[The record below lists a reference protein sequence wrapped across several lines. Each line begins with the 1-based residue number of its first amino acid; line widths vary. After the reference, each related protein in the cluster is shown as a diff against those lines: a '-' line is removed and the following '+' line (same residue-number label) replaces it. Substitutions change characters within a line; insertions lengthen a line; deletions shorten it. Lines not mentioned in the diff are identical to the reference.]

1 MTDAPG
7 ARGGPGVRALS
18 LKTKAIAL
26 FTAIALVPVAAAV
39 ALLADVNQRAV
50 RTSEESLQAAILSEV
65 ASASI
70 QLVRDVESDAV
81 AAAAIFG
88 HAAGGAIRD
97 EDAVASVRAL
107 VSTRALIDA
116 VRLEV
121 PDAGISTVIRKAS
134 TGADVPAAPPALR
147 RLADEH
153 GVGFGVVGPAR
164 GLLVARV
171 RFPGEAA
178 GAAGATDAAGA
189 TAGAAAGG
197 AAAADAAAAD
207 AAPGSGAA
215 PPSPRGPA
223 GYVVAPVGLDALER
237 DLAAIAQRRFGG
249 RDVRLLIAGHDRRA
263 IAAFGVPGA
272 APGSDVSA
280 LPLWGKLPPA
290 AVWTERIS
298 VLAPHDEG
306 DQRMIGVIETLP
318 DLGWAVAI
326 WRPEPVAFAALDEM
340 RRRGAAVA
348 AGALL
353 LAIALAAFAARHVT
367 RPILRLVAQARLI
380 GARRW
385 REIALGDAQPARRDE
400 IGELTTSLRRMAA
413 DLEQGEADIAREAKL
428 RGDLGRFMDRAV
440 VDAIVRGEHPLALG
454 GKRAAVSVLFAD
466 VVGFTPLAESRDAE
480 RMVALLNELF
490 SMLTEIVFR
499 HGGTVDKFIGD
510 CVMAVWGAPLPQ
522 EDHARRALAA
532 AEDMM
537 RFLETANEEWRE
549 RYDIEIRL
557 GVGVNSGEAIVGN
570 IGSDKR
576 MEYTVIGDVVNVASR
591 LEAIAAPNQVLV
603 SEATR
608 LLAGDAFPL
617 RALGERN
624 LTGRKTTTAV
634 YALDPG

>member
-1 MTDAPG
+1 M
-7 ARGGPGVRALS
+7 RALS

-26 FTAIALVPVAAAV
+26 FTAIAVAPVAVAV

-65 ASASI
+65 ASVSI

-88 HAAGGAIRD
+88 HAAAGAIRD

-107 VSTRALIDA
+107 VATRALIDA

-121 PDAGISTVIRKAS
+121 PEAGISTVIRKAS
-134 TGADVPAAPPALR
+134 SGADVPAAPPALR

-153 GVGFGVVGPAR
+153 GVGFGVVGPGQ

-171 RFPGEAA
+171 RSPADAADAA
-178 GAAGATDAAGA
+178 GAAA
-189 TAGAAAGG
+189 
-197 AAAADAAAAD
+197 
-207 AAPGSGAA
+207 
-215 PPSPRGPA
+215 PSPPGPA
-223 GYVVAPVGLDALER
+223 GYVVAQVGLDALGR
-237 DLAAIAQRRFGG
+237 DLAAIAERRFGG
-249 RDVRLLIAGHDRRA
+249 REVRLLIAGHERRA

-272 APGSDVSA
+272 APGSDVSG
-280 LPLWGKLPPA
+280 LPLWGKLPPG
-290 AVWTERIS
+290 AVWTDKIS
-298 VLAPHDEG
+298 VLGPHDEG
-306 DQRMIGVIETLP
+306 GQRMIGAVETLP

-340 RRRGAAVA
+340 RRRGVSVAV
-348 AGALL
+348 GALVL
-353 LAIALAAFAARHVT
+353 ALALAVFTARHVT
-367 RPILRLVAQARLI
+367 RPVLRLVAQARLI

-385 REIALGDAQPARRDE
+385 REIALGDGRGGRRDE
-400 IGELTTSLRRMAA
+400 IGELTTSLRRMAE
-413 DLEQGEADIAREAKL
+413 DLEQGEVDIAREAKL
-428 RGDLGRFMDRAV
+428 RGDLGRFMDKAV

-608 LLAGDAFPL
+608 GLAGGAFPL

-634 YALDPG
+634 YELDPG

>member
-1 MTDAPG
+1 M
-7 ARGGPGVRALS
+7 RALS

-26 FTAIALVPVAAAV
+26 FAGVALVPVAVAV
-39 ALLADVNQRAV
+39 TLLADVNRRAV
-50 RTSEESLQAAILSEV
+50 RTSEESLQAAVLSEV

-70 QLVRDVESDAV
+70 QHVRDVESDAV

-107 VSTRALIDA
+107 VATRALIDA

-134 TGADVPAAPPALR
+134 SGADVPAAPAALR
-147 RLADEH
+147 RLADER

-171 RFPGEAA
+171 RPSGDA
-178 GAAGATDAAGA
+178 GADPAGA
-189 TAGAAAGG
+189 
-197 AAAADAAAAD
+197 
-207 AAPGSGAA
+207 P

-223 GYVVAPVGLDALER
+223 GYVVAEVALDALGR
-237 DLAAIAQRRFGG
+237 DLAAIAERRFGG
-249 RDVRLLIAGHDRRA
+249 REVRLLIAGHDRRA

-280 LPLWGKLPPA
+280 LPLWGKLPPG
-290 AVWTERIS
+290 AVWTDKIS
-298 VLAPHDEG
+298 VLSPHDEG
-306 DQRMIGVIETLP
+306 GQRMIGAIETLP

-340 RRRGAAVA
+340 RRRGLAVA
-348 AGALL
+348 AGALV
-353 LAIALAAFAARHVT
+353 LALVLAVFTARHVT
-367 RPILRLVAQARLI
+367 GPILHLVAQARLI

-385 REIALGDAQPARRDE
+385 REIALGEGRRDE
-400 IGELTTSLRRMAA
+400 IGELAASLGRMAE
-413 DLEQGEADIAREAKL
+413 DLEQGEAEIAREAKL

-466 VVGFTPLAESRDAE
+466 VVGFTPLAESRDPE

-510 CVMAVWGAPLPQ
+510 CVMAVWGAPLAQ
-522 EDHARRALAA
+522 ADHARRALAA

-549 RYDIEIRL
+549 KYDIEIRL

-603 SEATR
+603 SGATR
-608 LLAGDAFPL
+608 ALAGDAFPL

-624 LTGRKTTTAV
+624 LTGRQTTTAV
-634 YALDPG
+634 YALDPD

>member
-1 MTDAPG
+1 M
-7 ARGGPGVRALS
+7 REFS

-26 FTAIALVPVAAAV
+26 FTAMALVPVAVAV
-39 ALLADVNQRAV
+39 TLLIDVNRRAV
-50 RTSEESLQAAILSEV
+50 RTSEERLQTAILSEV

-70 QLVRDVESDAV
+70 QLIRDVESDAV

-107 VSTRALIDA
+107 VATRGLVDA

-121 PDAGISTVIRKAS
+121 PDAGISTLIRKAS
-134 TGADVPAAPPALR
+134 SDADVPAAPAALR
-147 RLADEH
+147 QLADER
-153 GVGFGVVGPAR
+153 GVGFGVIGPAR

-171 RFPGEAA
+171 RPA
-178 GAAGATDAAGA
+178 GDAG
-189 TAGAAAGG
+189 AGAAAPPP
-197 AAAADAAAAD
+197 
-207 AAPGSGAA
+207 PG
-215 PPSPRGPA
+215 GPA
-223 GYVVAPVGLDALER
+223 GYVVAEVPLDMLGLNLEV
-237 DLAAIAQRRFGG
+237 IAGRRLGS
-249 RDVRLLIAGHDRRA
+249 RAVRLLIAGHDRQA
-263 IAAFGVPGA
+263 IAAFGVPGV
-272 APGSDVSA
+272 APGSDVSS
-280 LPLWGKLPPA
+280 LPIWRNLPSGA
-290 AVWTERIS
+290 GLNDRIG

-306 DQRMIGVIETLP
+306 GQRMIGAIETVP

-326 WRPEPVAFAALDEM
+326 WRPEPEAFAALDEM
-340 RRRGAAVA
+340 RRRGLAVA
-348 AGALL
+348 AGALVL
-353 LAIALAAFAARHVT
+353 ALALALVTARHVT
-367 RPILRLVAQARLI
+367 RPILHLVAQARLI

-385 REIALGDAQPARRDE
+385 REIALGDALRGRRDE
-400 IGELTTSLRRMAA
+400 IGELTTSLGRMAQ

-510 CVMAVWGAPLPQ
+510 CVMAVWGAPIAQ

-549 RYDIEIRL
+549 RYDVEVRL

-608 LLAGDAFPL
+608 NLAGDAFPL

-624 LTGRKTTTAV
+624 LTGRKTTTAI

>member
-1 MTDAPG
+1 M
-7 ARGGPGVRALS
+7 RALS

-26 FTAIALVPVAAAV
+26 LAGVALVPVAVAV
-39 ALLADVNQRAV
+39 TLLADVNRRAV
-50 RTSEESLQAAILSEV
+50 QTSEESLQAAILSEV

-70 QLVRDVESDAV
+70 QLVRDVESDTV

-107 VSTRALIDA
+107 VATRALIDA

-121 PDAGISTVIRKAS
+121 PEAGIGTVIRKAS
-134 TGADVPAAPPALR
+134 SGADVPPAPAALR
-147 RLADEH
+147 RLADER

-171 RFPGEAA
+171 RSAGDAVAP
-178 GAAGATDAAGA
+178 GAAGAGP
-189 TAGAAAGG
+189 AAAGG
-197 AAAADAAAAD
+197 ADPA
-207 AAPGSGAA
+207 GA

-223 GYVVAPVGLDALER
+223 GYVVAEVALDALGR
-237 DLAAIAQRRFGG
+237 DLAAIAERRFGG
-249 RDVRLLIAGHDRRA
+249 REVRLLIAGHDRRA

-280 LPLWGKLPPA
+280 LPLWGKLPPG
-290 AVWTERIS
+290 AVWTDKIS
-298 VLAPHDEG
+298 VLGPHDEDG
-306 DQRMIGVIETLP
+306 QRMIGAIETLP

-340 RRRGAAVA
+340 RRRGVAVA
-348 AGALL
+348 AGALV
-353 LAIALAAFAARHVT
+353 LALILAVFTARHVT
-367 RPILRLVAQARLI
+367 RPILHLVAQARLI

-385 REIALGDAQPARRDE
+385 REIALGEGLRGRRDE
-400 IGELTTSLRRMAA
+400 IGELASSLGRMAE
-413 DLEQGEADIAREAKL
+413 DLEQGEAEIAREAKL
-428 RGDLGRFMDRAV
+428 RGDLGRFMDKAV
-440 VDAIVRGEHPLALG
+440 VDAIVRGEHPLSLG

-510 CVMAVWGAPLPQ
+510 CVMAVWGAPLEQ
-522 EDHARRALAA
+522 ADHARRALAA

-549 RYDIEIRL
+549 KYDIEVRL

-608 LLAGDAFPL
+608 ALAGDAFPL

-624 LTGRKTTTAV
+624 LTGRKTTTIV
-634 YALDPG
+634 YALDPD

>member
-1 MTDAPG
+1 M
-7 ARGGPGVRALS
+7 RAFS

-26 FTAIALVPVAAAV
+26 FTAIALVPVAVAV
-39 ALLADVNQRAV
+39 TLLVDMNRRAV
-50 RTSEESLQAAILSEV
+50 RTSEERMQTAILSEV

-107 VSTRALIDA
+107 VATRALIDA

-134 TGADVPAAPPALR
+134 SDADVPAAPAALR
-147 RLADEH
+147 RLADER
-153 GVGFGVVGPAR
+153 GVGFGVIGPAR

-171 RFPGEAA
+171 RPA
-178 GAAGATDAAGA
+178 GAAGA
-189 TAGAAAGG
+189 GAAAPPP
-197 AAAADAAAAD
+197 
-207 AAPGSGAA
+207 PG
-215 PPSPRGPA
+215 GPA
-223 GYVVAPVGLDALER
+223 GYVVAEVPLDMLGLDLEV
-237 DLAAIAQRRFGG
+237 IAGRRLGSG
-249 RDVRLLIAGHDRRA
+249 AVRLLIAGHDRQA
-263 IAAFGVPGA
+263 IAAFGVPGV
-272 APGSDVSA
+272 APGSDVSS
-280 LPLWGKLPPA
+280 LPIWRNLPA
-290 AVWTERIS
+290 GAGLNDRIG

-306 DQRMIGVIETLP
+306 GQRMIGAIETVP

-326 WRPEPVAFAALDEM
+326 WRPEPEAFAALDDM
-340 RRRGAAVA
+340 RRRGVAVA
-348 AGALL
+348 AGALV
-353 LAIALAAFAARHVT
+353 LALVLALVTARHVT
-367 RPILRLVAQARLI
+367 RPILHLVAQARLI

-385 REIALGDAQPARRDE
+385 REIALGDALRGRRDE
-400 IGELTTSLRRMAA
+400 IGELTTSLGRMAQ

-428 RGDLGRFMDRAV
+428 RGDLGRFMDKAV

-510 CVMAVWGAPLPQ
+510 CVMAVWGAPIAQ

-549 RYDIEIRL
+549 RYDVEVRL

-603 SEATR
+603 SAATR
-608 LLAGDAFPL
+608 DLAGDAFPL

-634 YALDPG
+634 YALDPD

>member
-1 MTDAPG
+1 M
-7 ARGGPGVRALS
+7 REFS

-26 FTAIALVPVAAAV
+26 FTAMGLVPVAVAV
-39 ALLADVNQRAV
+39 TLLIDVNRRAV
-50 RTSEESLQAAILSEV
+50 RTSEERLQTAILSEV

-107 VSTRALIDA
+107 VATRGLVDA

-134 TGADVPAAPPALR
+134 SDADVPAAPAALR
-147 RLADEH
+147 QLADER
-153 GVGFGVVGPAR
+153 GVGFGVIGPAR

-171 RFPGEAA
+171 RPPGDA
-178 GAAGATDAAGA
+178 G
-189 TAGAAAGG
+189 AGAAAPPP
-197 AAAADAAAAD
+197 
-207 AAPGSGAA
+207 PG
-215 PPSPRGPA
+215 GPA
-223 GYVVAPVGLDALER
+223 GYVVAEVPLDMLGLNLEV
-237 DLAAIAQRRFGG
+237 IAGRRLGS
-249 RDVRLLIAGHDRRA
+249 RAVRLLIAGHDRQA
-263 IAAFGVPGA
+263 IAALGVPGV
-272 APGSDVSA
+272 APGSDVSS
-280 LPLWGKLPPA
+280 LPIWRNLPSGA
-290 AVWTERIS
+290 GLNDRIG

-306 DQRMIGVIETLP
+306 GQRMIGAIETVP

-326 WRPEPVAFAALDEM
+326 WRPEPEAFAALDEM
-340 RRRGAAVA
+340 RRRGVAVA
-348 AGALL
+348 AGALVL
-353 LAIALAAFAARHVT
+353 ALALALVTARHVT
-367 RPILRLVAQARLI
+367 RPILHLVAQARLI

-385 REIALGDAQPARRDE
+385 REIALGDALRGRRDE
-400 IGELTTSLRRMAA
+400 IGELTTSLGRMAQ

-428 RGDLGRFMDRAV
+428 RGDLGRFMDKAV

-510 CVMAVWGAPLPQ
+510 CVMAVWGAPIAQ

-549 RYDIEIRL
+549 RYDVEVRL

-603 SEATR
+603 SAATR
-608 LLAGDAFPL
+608 DLAGDAFPL

-634 YALDPG
+634 YALDPD

>member
-1 MTDAPG
+1 M
-7 ARGGPGVRALS
+7 RALS
-18 LKTKAIAL
+18 LKAKAIAL
-26 FTAIALVPVAAAV
+26 FAGIALGPVAVAV
-39 ALLADVNQRAV
+39 TLLADVNRRAV
-50 RTSEESLQAAILSEV
+50 RTSEEALQAAILSEV
-65 ASASI
+65 ASVSI
-70 QLVRDVESDAV
+70 QLVRDVESDVV

-107 VSTRALIDA
+107 VATRALVDA

-121 PDAGISTVIRKAS
+121 PAAGIGTVIRKAS
-134 TGADVPAAPPALR
+134 SGADVPAAPAALR
-147 RLADEH
+147 RLADER

-171 RFPGEAA
+171 RSPGDV
-178 GAAGATDAAGA
+178 GAA
-189 TAGAAAGG
+189 
-197 AAAADAAAAD
+197 
-207 AAPGSGAA
+207 GAA
-215 PPSPRGPA
+215 PPSAAGPA
-223 GYVVAPVGLDALER
+223 GYVVAEVALDALGR
-237 DLAAIAQRRFGG
+237 DLAAIAARRFGG
-249 RDVRLLIAGHDRRA
+249 REVRLLIAGHDRRA

-272 APGSDVSA
+272 APGADVSA
-280 LPLWGKLPPA
+280 LPLWGKLPPG
-290 AVWTERIS
+290 AVWTDKIS
-298 VLAPHDEG
+298 VLGPHDEG
-306 DQRMIGVIETLP
+306 GQRMIGAIETLP

-340 RRRGAAVA
+340 RRRGLGVA
-348 AGALL
+348 AGAL
-353 LAIALAAFAARHVT
+353 ALALVLAVFTARHVT
-367 RPILRLVAQARLI
+367 RPVLHLVAQARLI

-385 REIALGDAQPARRDE
+385 REIALGDGLRGRRDE
-400 IGELTTSLRRMAA
+400 IGELAASLGRMAA
-413 DLEQGEADIAREAKL
+413 DLEQGEAEIAREAKL
-428 RGDLGRFMDRAV
+428 RGDLGRFMDKAV

-510 CVMAVWGAPLPQ
+510 CVMAVWGAPLAQ
-522 EDHARRALAA
+522 ADHARRALAA

-549 RYDIEIRL
+549 RYDVEVRL
-557 GVGVNSGEAIVGN
+557 GIGVNSGEAIVGN
-570 IGSDKR
+570 VGSDKR

-608 LLAGDAFPL
+608 SLAGDAFLL

-624 LTGRKTTTAV
+624 LTGRKTTTTV
-634 YALDPG
+634 YALDPD

>member
-1 MTDAPG
+1 M
-7 ARGGPGVRALS
+7 RALS

-26 FTAIALVPVAAAV
+26 FTAIALVPVAVAV
-39 ALLADVNQRAV
+39 TLLADVNRRAV

-65 ASASI
+65 ASTSI
-70 QLVRDVESDAV
+70 QRVRDVESDAV

-107 VSTRALIDA
+107 VATRALIDA

-121 PDAGISTVIRKAS
+121 PDAGISTLIRKAS
-134 TGADVPAAPPALR
+134 SSADVPAAPAALR
-147 RLADEH
+147 RLADER
-153 GVGFGVVGPAR
+153 GVGFGVVGPEQ

-171 RFPGEAA
+171 RPAGPPATPGA
-178 GAAGATDAAGA
+178 GAAKGAGADAAD
-189 TAGAAAGG
+189 AGAAAPPP
-197 AAAADAAAAD
+197 
-207 AAPGSGAA
+207 PG
-215 PPSPRGPA
+215 GPA
-223 GYVVAPVGLDALER
+223 GYVVAEVALDALGR
-237 DLAAIAQRRFGG
+237 DLAAIAERRFGG
-249 RDVRLLIAGHDRRA
+249 RAVSLLIAGHDRRA
-263 IAAFGVPGA
+263 IAAFGVPSA
-272 APGSDVSA
+272 APGGDVSA
-280 LPLWGKLPPA
+280 LPIWGKLPPG
-290 AVWTERIS
+290 AVWTDKIG

-306 DQRMIGVIETLP
+306 GQRMIGAIETLP

-340 RRRGAAVA
+340 RRRGLAVA
-348 AGALL
+348 AGALVL
-353 LAIALAAFAARHVT
+353 ALALALVTARHMT
-367 RPILRLVAQARLI
+367 RPILHLVAQARLI

-385 REIALGDAQPARRDE
+385 REIALGDALRGRRDE
-400 IGELTTSLRRMAA
+400 IGELTASLGRMAQ

-466 VVGFTPLAESRDAE
+466 VVGFTPLAESRDPE

-510 CVMAVWGAPLPQ
+510 CVMAVWGAPIAQ

-603 SEATR
+603 SAATR
-608 LLAGDAFPL
+608 DLAGDAFPL

-634 YALDPG
+634 FALESG

>member
-1 MTDAPG
+1 M
-7 ARGGPGVRALS
+7 RAFS

-26 FTAIALVPVAAAV
+26 FTAIALVPVAVAV
-39 ALLADVNQRAV
+39 TLLTDVNQRAV
-50 RTSEESLQAAILSEV
+50 RTSEESLQASILSEV

-88 HAAGGAIRD
+88 HAASGAIRD

-107 VSTRALIDA
+107 VATRALVDA

-121 PDAGISTVIRKAS
+121 PDAGISTLIRKAS
-134 TGADVPAAPPALR
+134 SRADVPAAPAALR
-147 RLADEH
+147 RLADER
-153 GVGFGVVGPAR
+153 GVGFGVIGPAR

-171 RFPGEAA
+171 RPAGDAGA
-178 GAAGATDAAGA
+178 GAAPGAG
-189 TAGAAAGG
+189 AGAAAPPP
-197 AAAADAAAAD
+197 
-207 AAPGSGAA
+207 PG
-215 PPSPRGPA
+215 GPA
-223 GYVVAPVGLDALER
+223 GYVIAEVALDMLGR
-237 DLAAIAQRRFGG
+237 DLEVIAGRRFGG
-249 RDVRLLIAGHDRRA
+249 RAVRLLIAGHNRQV
-263 IAAFGVPGA
+263 IAAFGVPGV
-272 APGSDVSA
+272 APGSDASS
-280 LPLWGKLPPA
+280 LPIWRNLPPGA
-290 AVWTERIS
+290 GLNDRIT

-306 DQRMIGVIETLP
+306 GRQMIGAIETVP

-326 WRPEPVAFAALDEM
+326 WRPEPEAFAALDEM
-340 RRRGAAVA
+340 RRRGLAVA
-348 AGALL
+348 AGALVL
-353 LAIALAAFAARHVT
+353 ALALALVTARHVT
-367 RPILRLVAQARLI
+367 RPILHLVAQARLI

-385 REIALGDAQPARRDE
+385 REIALGEALRGRRDE
-400 IGELTTSLRRMAA
+400 IGELTTSLGRMAQ

-510 CVMAVWGAPLPQ
+510 CVMAVWGAPIAQ

-549 RYDIEIRL
+549 RYDVEVRL

-603 SEATR
+603 SAATR
-608 LLAGDAFPL
+608 DLAGDAFPL

-634 YALDPG
+634 YALDPD

>member
-1 MTDAPG
+1 M
-7 ARGGPGVRALS
+7 RAFS

-26 FTAIALVPVAAAV
+26 FTAIALVPVAVAV
-39 ALLADVNQRAV
+39 TLLTDVNQRAV
-50 RTSEESLQAAILSEV
+50 RTSEESLQASILSEV

-88 HAAGGAIRD
+88 HAASGAIRD

-107 VSTRALIDA
+107 VATRALIDA

-121 PDAGISTVIRKAS
+121 PDAGISTMIRKAS
-134 TGADVPAAPPALR
+134 SDADVPAAPAALR
-147 RLADEH
+147 RLADER
-153 GVGFGVVGPAR
+153 GVGFGVIGPAR

-171 RFPGEAA
+171 RPAGDAGA
-178 GAAGATDAAGA
+178 GAAPGAG
-189 TAGAAAGG
+189 AGAAAPPP
-197 AAAADAAAAD
+197 
-207 AAPGSGAA
+207 PG
-215 PPSPRGPA
+215 GPA
-223 GYVVAPVGLDALER
+223 GYVVAEVALDMLGR
-237 DLAAIAQRRFGG
+237 DLEVIAGRRFGG
-249 RDVRLLIAGHDRRA
+249 RAVRLLIAGHDRQV
-263 IAAFGVPGA
+263 IAAFGVPGV
-272 APGSDVSA
+272 APGSDASS
-280 LPLWGKLPPA
+280 LPIWRNLPPGA
-290 AVWTERIS
+290 GLNDRIT

-306 DQRMIGVIETLP
+306 GRQMIGAIETVP

-326 WRPEPVAFAALDEM
+326 WRPEPEAFAALDEM
-340 RRRGAAVA
+340 RRRGLAVA
-348 AGALL
+348 AGALVL
-353 LAIALAAFAARHVT
+353 ALALALVTARHVT
-367 RPILRLVAQARLI
+367 RPILHLVAQARLI

-385 REIALGDAQPARRDE
+385 REIALGEALRGRRDE
-400 IGELTTSLRRMAA
+400 IGELTTSLGRMAQ

-510 CVMAVWGAPLPQ
+510 CVMAVWGAPIAQ

-549 RYDIEIRL
+549 RYDVEVRL

-603 SEATR
+603 SAATR
-608 LLAGDAFPL
+608 DLAGDAFPL

-634 YALDPG
+634 YALDPD

>member
-1 MTDAPG
+1 M
-7 ARGGPGVRALS
+7 RALP
-18 LKTKAIAL
+18 LRTKAIAL
-26 FTAIALVPVAAAV
+26 FTAIALAPVAAAV
-39 ALLADVNQRAV
+39 ALLADVNRRAV
-50 RTSEESLQAAILSEV
+50 RTSEEGLQAAVLSEV

-70 QLVRDVESDAV
+70 QRVRDVESDAV

-88 HAAGGAIRD
+88 HAAAGAIRD

-107 VSTRALIDA
+107 VATRALIDA

-121 PDAGISTVIRKAS
+121 PDAGISTVIRKAA

-147 RLADEH
+147 GLADER

-171 RFPGEAA
+171 RPPGEAA
-178 GAAGATDAAGA
+178 
-189 TAGAAAGG
+189 
-197 AAAADAAAAD
+197 
-207 AAPGSGAA
+207 GAA

-223 GYVVAPVGLDALER
+223 GYVVAPVALDALER
-237 DLAAIAQRRFGG
+237 DLAAIAGRRFGG

-272 APGSDVSA
+272 APGGDVSA
-280 LPLWGKLPPA
+280 LPLWGKLPPG
-290 AVWTERIS
+290 AVWTDRIS
-298 VLAPHDEG
+298 VVGPHDEG
-306 DQRMIGVIETLP
+306 GQRMIGAIETLP

-340 RRRGAAVA
+340 RRRGVAVG

-353 LAIALAAFAARHVT
+353 LALVLALFTARHVT

-385 REIALGDAQPARRDE
+385 RDIALGDAQQPARRDE
-400 IGELTTSLRRMAA
+400 IGELTTSLRRMAE

-466 VVGFTPLAESRDAE
+466 VVGFTPLAESRDPE

-522 EDHARRALAA
+522 PDHARRALAA

-549 RYDIEIRL
+549 RYDVEIRL

-570 IGSDKR
+570 VGSDKR

-608 LLAGDAFPL
+608 RLAGDAFPL

-634 YALDPG
+634 YTLDPD

>member
-1 MTDAPG
+1 M
-7 ARGGPGVRALS
+7 REFS

-26 FTAIALVPVAAAV
+26 FTAMALVPVAVAV
-39 ALLADVNQRAV
+39 TLLIDVNRRAV
-50 RTSEESLQAAILSEV
+50 RTSEERLQTAILSEV

-70 QLVRDVESDAV
+70 QLIRDVESDAV

-107 VSTRALIDA
+107 VATRGLVDA

-121 PDAGISTVIRKAS
+121 PDAGISTLIRKAS
-134 TGADVPAAPPALR
+134 SDADVPAAPAALR
-147 RLADEH
+147 QLADER
-153 GVGFGVVGPAR
+153 GVGFGVIGPAR

-171 RFPGEAA
+171 RPA
-178 GAAGATDAAGA
+178 GDAG
-189 TAGAAAGG
+189 AGAAAPPP
-197 AAAADAAAAD
+197 
-207 AAPGSGAA
+207 PG
-215 PPSPRGPA
+215 GPA
-223 GYVVAPVGLDALER
+223 GYVVAEVPLDMLGLNLEV
-237 DLAAIAQRRFGG
+237 IAGRRLGS
-249 RDVRLLIAGHDRRA
+249 RAVRLLIAGHDRQA
-263 IAAFGVPGA
+263 IAAFGVPGV
-272 APGSDVSA
+272 APGSDVSS
-280 LPLWGKLPPA
+280 LPIWRNLPSGA
-290 AVWTERIS
+290 GLNDRIG

-306 DQRMIGVIETLP
+306 GQRMIGAIETVP

-326 WRPEPVAFAALDEM
+326 WRPEPEAFAALDEM
-340 RRRGAAVA
+340 RRRGLAVA
-348 AGALL
+348 AGALVL
-353 LAIALAAFAARHVT
+353 ALALALVTARHVT
-367 RPILRLVAQARLI
+367 RPILHLVAQARLI

-385 REIALGDAQPARRDE
+385 REIALGDALRGRRDE
-400 IGELTTSLRRMAA
+400 IGELTTSLGRMAQ

-510 CVMAVWGAPLPQ
+510 CVMAVWGAPIAQ

-549 RYDIEIRL
+549 RYDVEVRL

-608 LLAGDAFPL
+608 NLAGDAFPL

>member
-1 MTDAPG
+1 MRP
-7 ARGGPGVRALS
+7 LS

-26 FTAIALVPVAAAV
+26 FAAIALAPVAVAV
-39 ALLADVNQRAV
+39 VLLADVNRRAV
-50 RTSEESLQAAILSEV
+50 RTSEESLQAAILSEI
-65 ASASI
+65 ATASI
-70 QLVRDVESDAV
+70 ALVRDVESDAV

-107 VSTRALIDA
+107 VATRALIDA

-121 PDAGISTVIRKAS
+121 PEAGIGTVIRKAS
-134 TGADVPAAPPALR
+134 SSADVPASPPALR

-171 RFPGEAA
+171 RPPE
-178 GAAGATDAAGA
+178 
-189 TAGAAAGG
+189 AAGG
-197 AAAADAAAAD
+197 AAAA
-207 AAPGSGAA
+207 G
-215 PPSPRGPA
+215 GPA
-223 GYVVAPVGLDALER
+223 GYVVAQVELDALAR
-237 DLAAIAQRRFGG
+237 DLAAIAERRFDGG
-249 RDVRLLIAGHDRRA
+249 EVRLLIADHDRRA

-280 LPLWGKLPPA
+280 LPLWSKLPPG
-290 AVWTERIS
+290 AVWTDKLS
-298 VLAPHDEG
+298 VVGPHDEG
-306 DQRMIGVIETLP
+306 GHRMIGVIETLP

-340 RRRGAAVA
+340 RRRGLAVA
-348 AGALL
+348 AGALVL
-353 LAIALAAFAARHVT
+353 ALALAVLTAGHVT
-367 RPILRLVAQARLI
+367 RPILHLVAQARLI

-385 REIALGDAQPARRDE
+385 RELALGGARRDE
-400 IGELTTSLRRMAA
+400 IGELTTSLRRMAD
-413 DLEQGEADIAREAKL
+413 DLEQGEAEIAREAKL
-428 RGDLGRFMDRAV
+428 RGDLGRFMDKAV

-454 GKRAAVSVLFAD
+454 GKRAPVSVLFAD

-510 CVMAVWGAPLPQ
+510 CVMAVWGAPLAQ
-522 EDHARRALAA
+522 ADHARRALAA

-537 RFLETANEEWRE
+537 RFLETANEEWRDK
-549 RYDIEIRL
+549 YDIEVRL
-557 GVGVNSGEAIVGN
+557 GIGVNSGEAIVGN

-608 LLAGDAFPL
+608 DLAGDAFPL

-624 LTGRKTTTAV
+624 LTGRKTTTFI
-634 YALDPG
+634 YALDAD

>member
-1 MTDAPG
+1 M
-7 ARGGPGVRALS
+7 RALS

-26 FTAIALVPVAAAV
+26 FTAIAVAPVAVAV
-39 ALLADVNQRAV
+39 TLLSDVNRRAV

-65 ASASI
+65 ASVSI

-88 HAAGGAIRD
+88 HAAAGAIRD

-107 VSTRALIDA
+107 VATRALIDA

-121 PDAGISTVIRKAS
+121 PEAGISTVVRKAS
-134 TGADVPAAPPALR
+134 SGADVPAAPPALR

-153 GVGFGVVGPAR
+153 GVGFGVVGPGQ

-171 RFPGEAA
+171 RSPA
-178 GAAGATDAAGA
+178 DAV
-189 TAGAAAGG
+189 GAAA
-197 AAAADAAAAD
+197 
-207 AAPGSGAA
+207 PL
-215 PPSPRGPA
+215 GPA
-223 GYVVAPVGLDALER
+223 GYVVAQVGLDALGR
-237 DLAAIAQRRFGG
+237 DLAAIAERRFGG
-249 RDVRLLIAGHDRRA
+249 REVRLLIAGHERRA

-272 APGSDVSA
+272 APGSDVSG
-280 LPLWGKLPPA
+280 LPLWGKLPPG
-290 AVWTERIS
+290 AVWTDKIS
-298 VLAPHDEG
+298 VIGPHDEG
-306 DQRMIGVIETLP
+306 GQRMIGAVETLP

-340 RRRGAAVA
+340 RRRGLAVT
-348 AGALL
+348 AGALVL
-353 LAIALAAFAARHVT
+353 ALALAVFTARHVT
-367 RPILRLVAQARLI
+367 RPVLHLVAQARLI

-385 REIALGDAQPARRDE
+385 REIALGDAQGGRRDE
-400 IGELTTSLRRMAA
+400 IGELTTSLRRMAE

-428 RGDLGRFMDRAV
+428 RGDLGRFMDKAV

-608 LLAGDAFPL
+608 GLAGDAFPL

-624 LTGRKTTTAV
+624 LTGRKTTMVV
-634 YALDPG
+634 YELDPG